1 MTRGFWDKR
10 RGSDSLCLS
19 PVRYPKT
26 GKTWHVQPR
35 LEREDHAGFDGCVVV
50 KVEEWMLVPLESER
64 VPSVVT
70 HQSTQTQIVYNKAR
84 DFGFNLAAQT
94 PWTEREAT
102 MPVSGFAR

>member
-1 MTRGFWDKR
+1 
-10 RGSDSLCLS
+10 
-19 PVRYPKT
+19 
-26 GKTWHVQPR
+26 
-35 LEREDHAGFDGCVVV
+35 
-50 KVEEWMLVPLESER
+50 MLVPLESER